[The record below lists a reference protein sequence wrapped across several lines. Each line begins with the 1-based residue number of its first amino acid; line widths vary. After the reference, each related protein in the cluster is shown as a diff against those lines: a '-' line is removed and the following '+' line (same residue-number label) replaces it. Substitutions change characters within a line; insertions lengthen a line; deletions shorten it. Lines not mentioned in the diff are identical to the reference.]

1 MARIGVQFLD
11 IEKAVLELQGT
22 GKIPTVD
29 GIREILG
36 TGSKTTIA
44 QHLRDWRA
52 KQADA
57 QGELPHELMALVTGL
72 WKRLHAQADQR
83 ITEVEN
89 TYCQQ
94 VQELKHT
101 ITQLHQEHAHLKN
114 QLHQSEEKSATEC
127 LAKEELEKQ
136 LRGYSQEQVK
146 LCERYQATTQQLE
159 ASKAENSRL
168 HQLAT
173 HIQANLEH
181 YQQAIH
187 QRQTEQT
194 LAAEKQQ
201 AFYAQEMTLL
211 KQQLTQQ
218 QGQIKP
224 LEKELA
230 QCRMALEQLEKQH
243 EQLVS

>member
-1 MARIGVQFLD
+1 M
-11 IEKAVLELQGT
+11 LELQGT

-101 ITQLHQEHAHLKN
+101 VAQAPPRACADLKN
-114 QLHQSEEKSATEC
+114 QLHQKRRKVRYRMLSQGRIRKTASRIQPRNRSNCANATRP
-127 LAKEELEKQ
+127 A
-136 LRGYSQEQVK
+136 
-146 LCERYQATTQQLE
+146 AQQLE
-159 ASKAENSRL
+159 SFRSRKFPLASACNS
-168 HQLAT
+168 
-173 HIQANLEH
+173 
-181 YQQAIH
+181 YP
-187 QRQTEQT
+187 
-194 LAAEKQQ
+194 
-201 AFYAQEMTLL
+201 
-211 KQQLTQQ
+211 
-218 QGQIKP
+218 GKP
-224 LEKELA
+224 
-230 QCRMALEQLEKQH
+230 
-243 EQLVS
+243 